1 MPLLYVFCPLAP
13 LVPPDGRMS
22 VPPGWCPLTSVYPL
36 LAVRGR
42 PGPRCLRHRAVV
54 RSSPCKELFILFSL
68 RPQHCQVTS
77 GGTPAARNYTWKI
90 IPTLGQSAQWENDVR
105 SEDILQCP
113 DSVRLQ
119 SSSRVESDPQTRTHP
134 KCRIERAAK
143 IFELE
148 TLEKFQDNLRG
159 PSLSW
164 WGGKWWDKIVPRYV
178 NCKMGRKDFYLTSE
192 TCENISIHCSLYY
205 VLRSSSINICEF
217 FCLKYLEY
225 VKENILAAN
234 LMVNYVKI
242 LQH

>member
-1 MPLLYVFCPLAP
+1 MFFCPLVP
-13 LVPPDGRMS
+13 LTAWGVLLA
-22 VPPGWCPLTSVYPL
+22 GWCPLTSVYPL
-36 LAVRGR
+36 TVRSR

-178 NCKMGRKDFYLTSE
+178 NCKMGRKDFYLTSK
-192 TCENISIHCSLYY
+192 TCE
-205 VLRSSSINICEF
+205 
-217 FCLKYLEY
+217 KYL
-225 VKENILAAN
+225 NSLFFILRTS
-234 LMVNYVKI
+234 I
-242 LQH
+242 LLDKYSWVFFSEIFGVR